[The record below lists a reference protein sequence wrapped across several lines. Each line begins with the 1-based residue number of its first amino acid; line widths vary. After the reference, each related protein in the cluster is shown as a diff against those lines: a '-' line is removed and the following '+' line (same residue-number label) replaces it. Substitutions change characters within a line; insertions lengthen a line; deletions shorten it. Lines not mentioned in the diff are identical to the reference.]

1 MSGRTQ
7 DSETGLTA
15 HEIGACGWGRR
26 PARLPQRRDSR
37 PDRLPQRGDPHGRE
51 FRETEMGSSG
61 NYPNVRKGGVE
72 PPRPSGHTDL
82 NRARL
87 PFRHSRPTSEKA
99 SRMRVAS
106 VAGRV
111 PTDDSP
117 HPCCRRDDS
126 GRTGQFL
133 EVDVRVANDL
143 DGEPGRHRREYPNP
157 ALVADRDLQRQGLRA
172 LGKRHLRP

>member
-87 PFRHSRPTSEKA
+87 PFRHLRVTPRPPYRAARPK
-99 SRMRVAS
+99 
-106 VAGRV
+106 
-111 PTDDSP
+111 
-117 HPCCRRDDS
+117 
-126 GRTGQFL
+126 TGH
-133 EVDVRVANDL
+133 
-143 DGEPGRHRREYPNP
+143 PGRPRRTHRSTASYVPS
-157 ALVADRDLQRQGLRA
+157 
-172 LGKRHLRP
+172 